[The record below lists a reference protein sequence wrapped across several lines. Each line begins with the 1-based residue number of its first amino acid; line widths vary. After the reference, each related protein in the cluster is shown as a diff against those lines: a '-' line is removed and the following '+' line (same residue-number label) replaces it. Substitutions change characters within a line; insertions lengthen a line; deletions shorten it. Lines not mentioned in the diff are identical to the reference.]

1 MRNETIK
8 VRATFFC
15 SLLTKNRR
23 TAVATECTADIGS
36 VDY

>member
-1 MRNETIK
+1 MRNEIIK

-36 VDY
+36 VD